1 MMKLLISTLVA
12 GMLGLGTTAYAQ
24 SAKDETCNRSAKAEF
39 DRCTKRLGPDVRPVD
54 PKNPTADEKQAM
66 DKHAKS
72 WKSCTEKAE
81 KRGALCRK

>member
-39 DRCTKRLGPDVRPVD
+39 DRCTKRLGPDVD